1 MNNSTPAKDI
11 IYIDIDDEITAIID
25 KVRDSKS
32 KIVALVLPKRATTL
46 QSAVNMKLLKRAAD
60 EDKKHLVLIT
70 SEAGLLPL
78 ATASSIYVAKNLQS
92 KPEIPQATHSPAD
105 DIAEDTEEAVMLD
118 DEPLNKR
125 ASVGELATRGAQ
137 GSVVRPTSAGAAGG
151 NKDSD
156 TLAFDNTA
164 PTGNGVKV
172 GGEDPKKPLGK
183 KDKSLKVPNFGNFR
197 KWIIFGGVGLV
208 VLIFALYMAMS
219 VLPRGSITIKT
230 DSEAFDANVQ
240 LTLDPAADTVEIETD
255 TVPAQVQKTQ
265 KSYTQ
270 QATATGEQ
278 NNGKKAG
285 GTVVMSAGSCTGT
298 IPADVAAGTGIT
310 SNGLTFITQSTAK
323 FEADTTSQP
332 GKCIFRTTKSISV
345 TAQSQGAKY
354 NIAPATF
361 SVAGRS
367 SVTAES
373 EDSMSGGTDD
383 IQKILQQ
390 SDIESAKDKIA
401 AQDSSTIK
409 QQLKNELTSNG
420 LSPLEATFTATEPA
434 ISSSAQA
441 GAAVESATV
450 TAKVTY
456 SMAGAKQSD
465 LERLVKEAVKDEI
478 DEQKQ
483 SILDYGID
491 AASFSSPSTSTSG
504 AITTTMQTTVVAGPD
519 IDTDALAKQV
529 VGKKSGD
536 AEKIIKAYP
545 GVVDVTIH
553 YSPFWV
559 TSMPHGA
566 DQITIVIEKPQK
578 TTNVQ

>member
-25 KVRDSKS
+25 KLRDSKS

-70 SEAGLLPL
+70 SEAGLMPL
-78 ATASSIYVAKNLQS
+78 ATASGIYVAKNLQS
-92 KPEIPQATHSPAD
+92 KPEIPQATHTPAD
-105 DIAEDTEEAVMLD
+105 DIADDAEEAVMLD

-125 ASVGELATRGAQ
+125 ASVGELAARGAQ
-137 GSVVRPTSAGAAGG
+137 GRVVSPSYDTAAGAKKENEAV
-151 NKDSD
+151 
-156 TLAFDNTA
+156 AFDNTT
-164 PTGNGVKV
+164 TGNEAKV
-172 GGEDPKKPLGK
+172 GGLDAQKPLSK

-197 KWIIFGGVGLV
+197 KWLIIGGAGLV
-208 VLIFALYMAMS
+208 VLIFALYMALS

-230 DSEAFDANVQ
+230 DSQAFDTNVQ
-240 LTLDPAADTVEIETD
+240 LTLDPNADTVD
-255 TVPAQVQKTQ
+255 TTNNTLPAQVQKAQ

-332 GKCIFRTTKSISV
+332 GKCVFRTTKSIAV
-345 TAQSQGAKY
+345 TAQSPGAKY
-354 NIAPATF
+354 NVAPTTF

-367 SVTAES
+367 GVTAES
-373 EDSMSGGTDD
+373 DDSMSGGTDD

-390 SDIESAKDKIA
+390 SDIDSAKDKIA
-401 AQDSSTIK
+401 TQDSSAIK

-420 LSPLEATFTATEPA
+420 MFAVEATFTATDPA

-441 GAAVESATV
+441 GAAVDSATV

-456 SMAGAKQSD
+456 TMAGTKQSD

-478 DEQKQ
+478 DQQKQ
-483 SILDYGID
+483 SILDYGTD
-491 AASFSSPSTSTSG
+491 SANFSAPSTSTGGSI
-504 AITTTMQTTVVAGPD
+504 ATTMQTTVVAGPD